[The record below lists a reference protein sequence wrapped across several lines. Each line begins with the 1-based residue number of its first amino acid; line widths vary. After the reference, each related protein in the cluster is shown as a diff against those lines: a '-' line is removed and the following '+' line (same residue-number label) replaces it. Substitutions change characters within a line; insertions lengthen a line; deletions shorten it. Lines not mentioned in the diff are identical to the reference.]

1 MDVVALAQYG
11 ISYSV
16 ATLGTATTTDHLHQL
31 FRTVSRV
38 IFCFDGDR
46 AGRDA
51 ATKAMDVALPQV
63 RDGREILFMFLP
75 EGEDPDS
82 LVRKEGQNRFEQR
95 VRQATPLSTFFF
107 DQLLQQGGLQSMDG
121 RAKLVAQAR
130 PKLSRLPA
138 GMFRE
143 MMFKRLSEMVE
154 IEEEKLTDHLLET
167 PPPRPPSRTSQ
178 AGQRPANSGPSP
190 VRNALHALLHHP
202 QLFMHIPSTSDIQ
215 KIDNPGIPLLIEVI
229 ETLQQNPDLTTAALL
244 ERWRDRADEQ
254 LLHKVAQW
262 TPPTPEK
269 GIEQEFIDT
278 IEKLQHQGQE
288 QEYARLVKKAESQP
302 LDKKEKQRFTELL
315 TLFK

>member
-1 MDVVALAQYG
+1 
-11 ISYSV
+11 
-16 ATLGTATTTDHLHQL
+16 
-31 FRTVSRV
+31 
-38 IFCFDGDR
+38 
-46 AGRDA
+46 
-51 ATKAMDVALPQV
+51 
-63 RDGREILFMFLP
+63 
-75 EGEDPDS
+75 
-82 LVRKEGQNRFEQR
+82 
-95 VRQATPLSTFFF
+95 
-107 DQLLQQGGLQSMDG
+107 
-121 RAKLVAQAR
+121 
-130 PKLSRLPA
+130 
-138 GMFRE
+138 
-143 MMFKRLSEMVE
+143 
-154 IEEEKLTDHLLET
+154 
-167 PPPRPPSRTSQ
+167 
-178 AGQRPANSGPSP
+178 
-190 VRNALHALLHHP
+190 
-202 QLFMHIPSTSDIQ
+202 MHIPSTSDIQ